1 MRQPPNPNPISQWV
15 APAARVATIAC
26 GWVVLAYAV
35 ALTLEILGRKFFNTS
50 FKGIDELGGFVLAI
64 SAAIGASYAMAQ
76 RSHTRVDVFLVRFPR
91 AVQRVLNTLAMVLFA
106 GFASFAAWRGS
117 IVLRDTLEYGSTATN
132 LEQPLWIP
140 QTLWLAGLVLL
151 AAVSLAY
158 AFHAGAAA
166 GDASP
171 RTQCLVWPDQRP
183 GRAGGR
189 TGRVASPQH
198 RATAGSPI
206 RPAMSDISLQAVAL
220 GFALLIVL
228 MSLGLHVAFVMFI
241 LSLVG
246 AVVYLGLPAALEYGT
261 QYWSA
266 NNNFVLVSVPLFILL
281 GELLVRGGFTDKMYS
296 SLSDWLSPLP
306 GGLLHSNIGASAL
319 FAAVSGSSVATAAT
333 IGTVALPAFRQR
345 GYNTRLVLGTIAAGA
360 TLGIL
365 IPPSINMIIYGAMTN
380 TSVGKLYAAGVLP
393 GLLLTAMFMAIIVIA
408 CLWKPAYAGSS
419 EPPSPLT
426 DKLLRLLDLA
436 PPLLVIAL
444 VMGSIYAGWA
454 TPTESAALGVV
465 VSALLC
471 AAYGRLSIRM
481 LHESFVTTL
490 SITSMIMLIAAA
502 AFYLNFVLGMM
513 GVPDMLTK
521 FVVGL
526 KASPGQIIL
535 ILTLLYLILGC
546 FLDALAMVVGTIPIV
561 FPIVVALGID
571 PVWFGI
577 FLVIMAELAL
587 ITPPVGMNL
596 YVVQGVRGE
605 GNIIDVIYGVL
616 PFLLMMLLLVALIWF
631 FPVIALWLPGLLTP

>member
-1 MRQPPNPNPISQWV
+1 MADISV
-15 APAARVATIAC
+15 
-26 GWVVLAYAV
+26 GAV
-35 ALTLEILGRKFFNTS
+35 G
-50 FKGIDELGGFVLAI
+50 
-64 SAAIGASYAMAQ
+64 
-76 RSHTRVDVFLVRFPR
+76 
-91 AVQRVLNTLAMVLFA
+91 A
-106 GFASFAAWRGS
+106 GF
-117 IVLRDTLEYGSTATN
+117 L
-132 LEQPLWIP
+132 
-140 QTLWLAGLVLL
+140 
-151 AAVSLAY
+151 
-158 AFHAGAAA
+158 
-166 GDASP
+166 
-171 RTQCLVWPDQRP
+171 
-183 GRAGGR
+183 
-189 TGRVASPQH
+189 
-198 RATAGSPI
+198 
-206 RPAMSDISLQAVAL
+206 
-220 GFALLIVL
+220 LLIAL
-228 MSLGLHVAFVMFI
+228 MGMGLHVAFVMFI
-241 LSLVG
+241 LSLGG
-246 AVVYLGLPAALEYGT
+246 AIAYIGLPVALEYGT

-266 NNNFVLVSVPLFILL
+266 NNNFVLVSVPLFILM
-281 GELLVRGGFTDKMYS
+281 GELLVRGGFTDKMYR
-296 SLSDWLSPLP
+296 SLSDWLAPLP

-345 GYNTRLVLGTIAAGA
+345 GYNARLVLGTIAAGA

-380 TSVGKLYAAGVLP
+380 TSVGQLYAAGVIP
-393 GLLLTAMFMAIIVIA
+393 GLLLTALFMLVVVVA
-408 CLWKPAYAGSS
+408 CLWNPSHAGTP
-419 EPPSPLT
+419 ELATPLR
-426 DKLLRLLDLA
+426 DKLLRLLDLV
-436 PPLLVIAL
+436 PPVTVIVL

-471 AAYGRLSIRM
+471 AAYRRLNISM
-481 LHESFVTTL
+481 LHESFLTTL
-490 SITSMIMLIAAA
+490 SITAMIMLIAAA

-521 FVVGL
+521 FVTGL
-526 KASPGQIIL
+526 HASSGQII
-535 ILTLLYLILGC
+535 IVLTLLYLLLGC

-616 PFLLMMLLLVALIWF
+616 PFLVIMLVLIALLWF
-631 FPVIALWLPGLLTP
+631 FPAIAMWLPSITAK

>member
-1 MRQPPNPNPISQWV
+1 
-15 APAARVATIAC
+15 
-26 GWVVLAYAV
+26 
-35 ALTLEILGRKFFNTS
+35 
-50 FKGIDELGGFVLAI
+50 
-64 SAAIGASYAMAQ
+64 MA
-76 RSHTRVDVFLVRFPR
+76 
-91 AVQRVLNTLAMVLFA
+91 
-106 GFASFAAWRGS
+106 
-117 IVLRDTLEYGSTATN
+117 
-132 LEQPLWIP
+132 
-140 QTLWLAGLVLL
+140 
-151 AAVSLAY
+151 
-158 AFHAGAAA
+158 
-166 GDASP
+166 
-171 RTQCLVWPDQRP
+171 
-183 GRAGGR
+183 
-189 TGRVASPQH
+189 
-198 RATAGSPI
+198 
-206 RPAMSDISLQAVAL
+206 DISIGGVAL

-246 AVVYLGLPAALEYGT
+246 AVAYLGLPAALEYGT

-281 GELLVRGGFTDKMYS
+281 GELLVRGGFTDKMYR
-296 SLSDWLSPLP
+296 SLSDWLAPLP

-345 GYNTRLVLGTIAAGA
+345 GYNARLVLGTIAAGA
-360 TLGIL
+360 TLGLL

-380 TSVGKLYAAGVLP
+380 TSVGKLYAAGVVP
-393 GLLLTAMFMAIIVIA
+393 GLLLTALFMLVVMVA
-408 CLWKPAYAGSS
+408 CLWKPSFAGAK
-419 EPPSPLT
+419 EPSAPLGE
-426 DKLLRLLDLA
+426 KLLRLIDLA
-436 PPLLVIAL
+436 PPLTVIFL

-465 VSALLC
+465 VSVLLC
-471 AAYGRLSIRM
+471 AAYGRLTLHM
-481 LHESFVTTL
+481 LHESFLTTL
-490 SITSMIMLIAAA
+490 SITAMIMLIAAA

-521 FVVGL
+521 FVIGM
-526 KASPGQIIL
+526 KASPGQIIV
-535 ILTLLYLILGC
+535 ILTILYLILGC

-605 GNIIDVIYGVL
+605 GNILDVIIGVL
-616 PFLLMMLLLVALIWF
+616 PFLVIMLLLVVILWF
-631 FPVIALWLPGLLTP
+631 FPAVAMWLPGLMAK

>member
-1 MRQPPNPNPISQWV
+1 M
-15 APAARVATIAC
+15 
-26 GWVVLAYAV
+26 
-35 ALTLEILGRKFFNTS
+35 F
-50 FKGIDELGGFVLAI
+50 
-64 SAAIGASYAMAQ
+64 
-76 RSHTRVDVFLVRFPR
+76 
-91 AVQRVLNTLAMVLFA
+91 
-106 GFASFAAWRGS
+106 
-117 IVLRDTLEYGSTATN
+117 
-132 LEQPLWIP
+132 
-140 QTLWLAGLVLL
+140 
-151 AAVSLAY
+151 
-158 AFHAGAAA
+158 
-166 GDASP
+166 
-171 RTQCLVWPDQRP
+171 
-183 GRAGGR
+183 
-189 TGRVASPQH
+189 
-198 RATAGSPI
+198 
-206 RPAMSDISLQAVAL
+206 DISLQAVAL

-281 GELLVRGGFTDKMYS
+281 GELLVRGGFTDKMYR

-408 CLWKPAYAGSS
+408 CLWKPAYAGSG

>member
-1 MRQPPNPNPISQWV
+1 
-15 APAARVATIAC
+15 
-26 GWVVLAYAV
+26 
-35 ALTLEILGRKFFNTS
+35 
-50 FKGIDELGGFVLAI
+50 
-64 SAAIGASYAMAQ
+64 
-76 RSHTRVDVFLVRFPR
+76 
-91 AVQRVLNTLAMVLFA
+91 
-106 GFASFAAWRGS
+106 
-117 IVLRDTLEYGSTATN
+117 
-132 LEQPLWIP
+132 
-140 QTLWLAGLVLL
+140 
-151 AAVSLAY
+151 
-158 AFHAGAAA
+158 
-166 GDASP
+166 
-171 RTQCLVWPDQRP
+171 
-183 GRAGGR
+183 
-189 TGRVASPQH
+189 
-198 RATAGSPI
+198 
-206 RPAMSDISLQAVAL
+206 MSDISLQAVAL

>member
-1 MRQPPNPNPISQWV
+1 
-15 APAARVATIAC
+15 
-26 GWVVLAYAV
+26 
-35 ALTLEILGRKFFNTS
+35 
-50 FKGIDELGGFVLAI
+50 
-64 SAAIGASYAMAQ
+64 
-76 RSHTRVDVFLVRFPR
+76 
-91 AVQRVLNTLAMVLFA
+91 
-106 GFASFAAWRGS
+106 
-117 IVLRDTLEYGSTATN
+117 
-132 LEQPLWIP
+132 
-140 QTLWLAGLVLL
+140 
-151 AAVSLAY
+151 
-158 AFHAGAAA
+158 
-166 GDASP
+166 
-171 RTQCLVWPDQRP
+171 
-183 GRAGGR
+183 
-189 TGRVASPQH
+189 
-198 RATAGSPI
+198 
-206 RPAMSDISLQAVAL
+206 MSDISVGAVAV
-220 GFALLIVL
+220 GFVLLIAL

-246 AVVYLGLPAALEYGT
+246 AVFYLGLPAALEYGT

-281 GELLVRGGFTDKMYS
+281 GELLVRGGFTDKMYR

-333 IGTVALPAFRQR
+333 IGTVALPAFKQR
-345 GYNTRLVLGTIAAGA
+345 GYNARLVLGTIAAGA

-380 TSVGKLYAAGVLP
+380 TSVGKLYAAGVVP
-393 GLLLTAMFMAIIVIA
+393 GLLLTALFMVVVVIA
-408 CLWKPAYAGSS
+408 CLWKPSYAGAKG
-419 EPPSPLT
+419 PAAPLGE
-426 DKLLRLLDLA
+426 KLVRLLDLV
-436 PPLLVIAL
+436 PPLTVIIL

-471 AAYGRLSIRM
+471 AGYGRLTIKV
-481 LHESFVTTL
+481 LLESFLTTL

-521 FVVGL
+521 FVTGM
-526 KASPGQIIL
+526 KASPGQIIFV
-535 ILTLLYLILGC
+535 LTVLYLILGC

-605 GNIIDVIYGVL
+605 GNIIDVIYGVV
-616 PFLLMMLLLVALIWF
+616 PFLVVMLLLVALIWF
-631 FPVIALWLPGLLTP
+631 FPAIVMWLPGITAK